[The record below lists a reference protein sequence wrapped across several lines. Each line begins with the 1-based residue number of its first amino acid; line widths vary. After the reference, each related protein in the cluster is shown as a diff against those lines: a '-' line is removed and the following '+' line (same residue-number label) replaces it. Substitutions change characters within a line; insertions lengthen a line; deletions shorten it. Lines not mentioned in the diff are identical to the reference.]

1 VNFGEIEEKFLKRI
15 LTPVLTCRFMTR
27 ISNNAE
33 GESIHTRGG
42 CPADGTAQVCAP
54 WDTV

>member
-1 VNFGEIEEKFLKRI
+1 MNFGEIEEKFLKRI